1 MAFKL
6 IKDFIYPLGQT
17 YSGEAAVCT
26 FNFATIAGIAAMPIA
41 DAMIN
46 EFEIQCADEGLDTLR
61 LKVCCD
67 SAPFWQTNFYAEFT
81 CAPAA
86 EHSPFPPALLAAI
99 PLIIKAVVI
108 IVVAVFF
115 YLAIREA
122 KEIFYSPA
130 GPEVAKA
137 VKWVA
142 IGLAVTAGGLVLR
155 EVIKA
160 IPRRA
165 KPKVAA

>member
-6 IKDFIYPLGQT
+6 IKDFTYPLGET
-17 YSGEAAVCT
+17 YRGEAAVAT

-46 EFEIQCADEGLDTLR
+46 EFETQCLGEGLDTLR
-61 LKVCCD
+61 LKVWCD
-67 SAPFWQTNFYAEFT
+67 SAPLLETKFSAQFT
-81 CAPAA
+81 CAPTGA
-86 EHSPFPPALLAAI
+86 HSPFPPALLAAI

-115 YLAIREA
+115 YLSIREV
-122 KEIFYSPA
+122 KEIMYSPA
-130 GPEVAKA
+130 GPEVARA
-137 VKWVA
+137 MKWVA

-155 EVIKA
+155 EIIKA
-160 IPRRA
+160 IPVRA
-165 KPKVAA
+165 KSSAV